1 MKKLFSLLLHPLVLG
16 TLGIIALALLIW
28 FVGPLVAFAGYAP
41 LESERARWIF
51 IGLIVLLVVLRI
63 AYLRLKARISNAKFL
78 EGLLSRKKSEVPTEA
93 AEVAILR
100 QRFEEA
106 TSLLRHSRAANTGS
120 AWARFTALGSRRYV
134 YQLPWYVF
142 IGAPG
147 AGKTI
152 ALLNSGLRF
161 PLADKLGT
169 PQVKGVGGTR
179 NCDWWFTDDAVL
191 LDTAGRYTTQDSDA
205 EADRQAWQG
214 FLALLRKHRARQPLN
229 GVLLT
234 VSLGDLLGNSE
245 AEANQLAEALRRRVQ
260 EMYTELNVRLPI
272 YVLVTKADLIAGFNE
287 FFANLGKEDRD
298 QVWGVTFPLAESGAS
313 DPLVTLPA
321 QLDALRERVT
331 GQLLVRLQEEFD
343 LERRGLIAAFDQQF
357 AFANRLLDAFLKN
370 VLSATGF
377 EHPLMVRGVYFT
389 SATQEG
395 NPIDRVM
402 ASLGSAFGLERRVID
417 RPAGSGKSFFL
428 TRLLKDV
435 VFAEQRLGGTNLKW
449 ERRRQLIRFGT
460 LATIGALAAAL
471 LLGWTFS
478 YLRNSSYIKEV
489 DEAVATLRPVV
500 SGVGNAAN
508 NDVASV
514 LAVLDG
520 VYDISATATRPRD
533 DSPMGMGLGLFQG
546 DKLDAAANQSY
557 RGLLRDVLFPRLS
570 RRIEAQLRAVD
581 GSNLE
586 YAYETLKAYLM
597 LNDAQHFDAD
607 ELKAWISL
615 DWDRH
620 LPREITADQR
630 AALSKHLN
638 ALFADGP
645 VASPIMQDQNL
656 VARTREL
663 LLRYSLPDRI
673 YSRLKRQGVGES
685 FADFTIERAAGSS
698 AALVF
703 VRKSGSP
710 LTRGIAGLYT
720 RDGYHK
726 GFTKAVDAVTL
737 KLAKEEPWV
746 LGTRRTTALVTANV
760 SNDVRRLYLADYVR
774 QWEALLADIALVR
787 SPSLSQSIQVAR
799 VLSGADSPLPKL
811 MRAIS
816 RETTLT
822 PGEAEKSA
830 VDKAGEKLASAK
842 QELGKVLSIGGNDA
856 APAPAPAE
864 RLESLVD
871 DRFAYLRQLVAGDG
885 KNSPIDAVTQL
896 LNDVYVQLS
905 ATETAIRDKVAPP
918 PGDTTAKVKAESAR
932 LPEPVRSMVQQI
944 SGAGTSQTLA
954 ATRENLSSAVGAQVG
969 QFCHLAT
976 DGRYPFA
983 RGSSR
988 DVTRE
993 DFARLFAAGGLMD
1006 EFFQKNLAA
1015 YVDTSSQPWTF
1026 KKVQEQSLGGSGNLI
1041 QFQRAATIR
1050 DVFFRSGG
1058 TVRLDFKAI
1067 EMDPAITQFILEV
1080 DGQLVKYA
1088 HGPQERQS
1096 IQWPGSKGGVSAR
1109 IQITPPAPSGTSGA
1123 TADGPWALFRLFDKA
1138 RVEGLG
1144 APEKFKVVFDV
1155 EGRQAS
1161 FEVTASSVQNPF
1173 RLRELS
1179 EFRCPSGL

>member
-16 TLGIIALALLIW
+16 TLGVIALALLIW

-51 IGLIVLLVVLRI
+51 IGLIVLLIVLRVV
-63 AYLRLKARISNAKFL
+63 YLRLKARLSNAKFL
-78 EGLLSRKKSEVPTEA
+78 EGLLSRKKSEAPAEA

-120 AWARFTALGSRRYV
+120 AWTRFTPLGSRRYV

-245 AEANQLAEALRRRVQ
+245 AETNRLTEALRRRVQ
-260 EMYTELNVRLPI
+260 EMYSELNVRLPI

-313 DPLVTLPA
+313 DPLATLPA

-357 AFANRLLDAFLKN
+357 AYANRLLDAFLKN

-377 EHPLMVRGVYFT
+377 EHPLLVRGVYFT

-435 VFAEQRLGGTNLKW
+435 VFAEQRIGGTNLKW

-460 LATIGALAAAL
+460 LATIGVLAAAL
-471 LLGWTFS
+471 LLGWIFS

-533 DSPMGMGLGLFQG
+533 DSPTGMGLGLFQG
-546 DKLDAAANQSY
+546 DKLDAAAISPIADCCAT
-557 RGLLRDVLFPRLS
+557 RSSRACPGASRL
-570 RRIEAQLRAVD
+570 
-581 GSNLE
+581 NC
-586 YAYETLKAYLM
+586 
-597 LNDAQHFDAD
+597 
-607 ELKAWISL
+607 
-615 DWDRH
+615 
-620 LPREITADQR
+620 
-630 AALSKHLN
+630 ALS
-638 ALFADGP
+638 
-645 VASPIMQDQNL
+645 M
-656 VARTREL
+656 
-663 LLRYSLPDRI
+663 
-673 YSRLKRQGVGES
+673 
-685 FADFTIERAAGSS
+685 AAISNM
-698 AALVF
+698 
-703 VRKSGSP
+703 P
-710 LTRGIAGLYT
+710 
-720 RDGYHK
+720 
-726 GFTKAVDAVTL
+726 
-737 KLAKEEPWV
+737 
-746 LGTRRTTALVTANV
+746 TRR
-760 SNDVRRLYLADYVR
+760 
-774 QWEALLADIALVR
+774 
-787 SPSLSQSIQVAR
+787 
-799 VLSGADSPLPKL
+799 
-811 MRAIS
+811 
-816 RETTLT
+816 
-822 PGEAEKSA
+822 
-830 VDKAGEKLASAK
+830 
-842 QELGKVLSIGGNDA
+842 
-856 APAPAPAE
+856 
-864 RLESLVD
+864 
-871 DRFAYLRQLVAGDG
+871 
-885 KNSPIDAVTQL
+885 
-896 LNDVYVQLS
+896 
-905 ATETAIRDKVAPP
+905 
-918 PGDTTAKVKAESAR
+918 
-932 LPEPVRSMVQQI
+932 
-944 SGAGTSQTLA
+944 
-954 ATRENLSSAVGAQVG
+954 
-969 QFCHLAT
+969 
-976 DGRYPFA
+976 
-983 RGSSR
+983 
-988 DVTRE
+988 
-993 DFARLFAAGGLMD
+993 
-1006 EFFQKNLAA
+1006 
-1015 YVDTSSQPWTF
+1015 
-1026 KKVQEQSLGGSGNLI
+1026 
-1041 QFQRAATIR
+1041 
-1050 DVFFRSGG
+1050 
-1058 TVRLDFKAI
+1058 
-1067 EMDPAITQFILEV
+1067 
-1080 DGQLVKYA
+1080 
-1088 HGPQERQS
+1088 
-1096 IQWPGSKGGVSAR
+1096 
-1109 IQITPPAPSGTSGA
+1109 
-1123 TADGPWALFRLFDKA
+1123 
-1138 RVEGLG
+1138 
-1144 APEKFKVVFDV
+1144 
-1155 EGRQAS
+1155 
-1161 FEVTASSVQNPF
+1161 
-1173 RLRELS
+1173 
-1179 EFRCPSGL
+1179 